1 MDTNSNNSGGRS
13 NSEGG
18 HAKNVAQFQKVI
30 TRCELLPDF
39 NPPNSI
45 IDLVELKKYHI
56 KADNTIVSVHEH
68 KSTSDIAIN
77 DRQIEFERLDFIS
90 TRTVNILEVIANE
103 KKIVADAR
111 TILRRIRGEASKP
124 KTDENDPGQ
133 EAREPRS
140 NSQQSF
146 DKRIDHFLALIEL
159 VKQVTGYEPNEA
171 ELTIAGLTA
180 YHAELVM
187 RNNSVIQANAQLSKA
202 RKERDKIL
210 YNDTN
215 GLLQRAKL
223 VKLYVKSLYG
233 SSSKEYKDIAAIKF
247 KSR

>member
-1 MDTNSNNSGGRS
+1 MTTNNNGGGRS
-13 NSEGG
+13 NYEGG
-18 HAKNVAQFQKVI
+18 HAKNVAQFQKLI
-30 TRCELLPDF
+30 TRCELLLDF
-39 NPPNSI
+39 NPPNPIIYMLALKAYRTTADNSI
-45 IDLVELKKYHI
+45 I
-56 KADNTIVSVHEH
+56 SVHQR

-77 DRQIEFERLDFIS
+77 DRQLEFERLDSVS

-133 EAREPRS
+133 ETREPRS
-140 NSQQSF
+140 NSQQSY

-159 VKQVTGYEPNEA
+159 VKQVPGYEPNEA
-171 ELTIAGLTA
+171 ELTIAGLSA
-180 YHAELVM
+180 YHADLVM
-187 RNNSVIQANAQLSKA
+187 RNNNVTKANAQLTEA
-202 RKERDKIL
+202 RKERNNIL
-210 YNDTN
+210 YNTVD

-233 SSSKEYKDIAAIKF
+233 ASSTEFKEISAIRF
-247 KSR
+247 RNEQ

>member
-18 HAKNVAQFQKVI
+18 HAKNVAQFWKVI

-39 NPPNSI
+39 NPPNPI
-45 IDLVELKKYHI
+45 IYLVELKKYHI
-56 KADNTIVSVHEH
+56 KADNAIVSVHEY
-68 KSTSDIAIN
+68 KSTSDIAVN

-180 YHAELVM
+180 YHAELVL
-187 RNNSVIQANAQLSKA
+187 RNNSVIKANAQLSKA
-202 RKERDKIL
+202 RKERNKIL
-210 YNDTN
+210 YNDTD

-233 SSSKEYKDIAAIKF
+233 ASSTEYKDIAAIKF